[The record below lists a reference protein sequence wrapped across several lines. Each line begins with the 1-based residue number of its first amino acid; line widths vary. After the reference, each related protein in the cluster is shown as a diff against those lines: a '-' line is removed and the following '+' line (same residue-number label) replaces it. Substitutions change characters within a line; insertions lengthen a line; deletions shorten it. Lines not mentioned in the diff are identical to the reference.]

1 MPFLRLCFITLAYS
15 YVINRLTSSSKIY
28 FQFESEFEPEFEFEP
43 QFESEFEFE
52 HGRIR
57 RVSETTLAAKII
69 TNQIKQQSSTLSQKS
84 EIKIARSKRSNGNK
98 ASNIETQNNAPTPSS
113 DQQSQVSLGLNN
125 MVSQQHSKDELM
137 SIIKIQDQKI
147 QNLTNRVNNLEQL
160 VHEWQSD
167 ALLSQRTSVLLARE
181 IDHLKQ
187 YSIRSC
193 LVISHKTKT
202 KKLQ

>member
-1 MPFLRLCFITLAYS
+1 MPFLQLCFITLAYS

-69 TNQIKQQSSTLSQKS
+69 TNQITQQSSTLSQKS

-98 ASNIETQNNAPTPSS
+98 ASNIECTYT
-113 DQQSQVSLGLNN
+113 
-125 MVSQQHSKDELM
+125 
-137 SIIKIQDQKI
+137 II
-147 QNLTNRVNNLEQL
+147 
-160 VHEWQSD
+160 
-167 ALLSQRTSVLLARE
+167 
-181 IDHLKQ
+181 
-187 YSIRSC
+187 
-193 LVISHKTKT
+193 
-202 KKLQ
+202 